1 MDTRAQVLDKE
12 ENITASRQ
20 TNEEGALNLSSVFPY
35 ADSYLLHQLENSFIF
50 QDEKAVQEKANELKE
65 RLDCANIKADD
76 ILISVMLFMQSPEAA
91 LRKIEVLKSAEA
103 CLRAGATLSLDASFT
118 QTLLNA
124 YASLGSAKLFSEEY
138 KEISGAPLPETFEE
152 KQISPIVNTMLDGLK
167 QREAKNRRLEE
178 DNRAFAQ
185 ELLAAQ
191 KISSLIYE
199 DLLSAYG
206 VAGALGLRSDFEE
219 IFDMLSS
226 VSSNEKLNYILT
238 SRVVLFQITK
248 GEAQSIAEIANK
260 LRYPLLA
267 DDLQKI
273 TFKYLPVQSAEEI
286 SSTFDTILKRLS
298 FIRSPLENLGYAV
311 KVMAEGSDEV
321 FREAQKSSALRKD
334 KILYMRALG
343 AVKNFSGYEDELTSL
358 YHNRLSTEEVN
369 AKFNEILN
377 ALPCKD
383 YKEENGDIALKVL
396 LNRFTMKE
404 ASSQAR
410 FRCENKARKYL
421 SNPLENEALSA
432 YLGTKDRE
440 EVLSII
446 RASLKSFDF
455 WKEDESK
462 YCYALT
468 LIMGELNGRIS
479 PLWRDIGLTLLERG
493 AAESSIEYII
503 QNLSSQSDIDYQAL
517 LNGYERFYSITKD
530 HRDTAMRVVNMLQ

>member
-1 MDTRAQVLDKE
+1 MDTNARVLDKE
-12 ENITASRQ
+12 ENTLILSQ
-20 TNEEGALNLSSVFPY
+20 ENERKVLDLSPLFPC
-35 ADSYLLHQLENSFIF
+35 ADFYLLHQLENSFIF
-50 QDEKAVQEKANELKE
+50 ANEEAARKKADELKE
-65 RLDCANIKADD
+65 FFDCANVKADD
-76 ILISVMLFMQSPEAA
+76 ILISVMLFIQSPEAA

-103 CLRAGATLSLDASFT
+103 CLRACAALSLDASFT

-124 YASLGSAKLFSEEY
+124 YASLGSARLFSEEY

-152 KQISPIVNTMLDGLK
+152 KQTSPVINAMLDGLK
-167 QREAKNRRLEE
+167 QNEVKNRRVRE
-178 DNRAFAQ
+178 DNRAFAE
-185 ELLAAQ
+185 ELLSSK
-191 KISSLIYE
+191 KISSLVCE
-199 DLLSAYG
+199 DFLSAYG
-206 VAGALGLRSDFEE
+206 ADGARALRTDFEE

-226 VSSNEKLNYILT
+226 MSENEKLNYTLT
-238 SRVVLFQITK
+238 SRAVLFQITK
-248 GEAQSIAEIANK
+248 EEAQSTAEIASK
-260 LRYPLLA
+260 LRYPILA

-273 TFKYLPVQSAEEI
+273 AFKYFPNQSAEEI
-286 SSTFDTILKRLS
+286 VSTFEMILKRLS
-298 FIRSPLENLGYAV
+298 FVRSPLENLGYAV
-311 KVMAEGSDEV
+311 KVMTEGSDEV
-321 FREAQKSSALRKD
+321 FREAQKKSALRKD

-358 YHNRLSTEEVN
+358 YHGALSAAEVK

-396 LNRFTMKE
+396 LNRLTMKE

-410 FRCENKARKYL
+410 FRCESSAQKYL
-421 SNPLENEALSA
+421 GSPLENEALRS
-432 YLGTKDRE
+432 YLGTKDKE

-455 WKEDESK
+455 WNDDEAK

-479 PLWRDIGLTLLERG
+479 PLWRDIGLTLLQRG
-493 AAESSIEYII
+493 AAENSIEYII

-530 HRDTAMRVVNMLQ
+530 HQDTAMRVVNMLQ